1 MSFLG
6 SWAPDFVDHALDSA
20 GKAAGSAVD
29 IVTDA
34 AGTIGDGLKYIPVI
48 GPLYSAIWT
57 HVTSPLAVL
66 NGIVQGNPIDKVAL
80 DTLHREVKVAKDI
93 APYAQT
99 AMQFVPGV
107 GPVASG
113 AISAGIALAN
123 GQTID
128 EALVEG
134 VKGMIPG
141 GQLAKVAFDTGK
153 AALQGK
159 DIKEVAL
166 SQVTPLVNSVGV
178 PVPPLASKA
187 IAAGLHVAQG
197 AAQGQP
203 IDSMLVS
210 EVIEQLPPDQRAE
223 ARLAR
228 DMANGAKLSDIL
240 LEAGQREL
248 LANAPNVSTSK
259 QLSDALK
266 VGIAIGTAKHYQNA
280 FKDEAANQAP
290 FLAQAGAQLSA
301 ADAAMKAAQDIIA
314 FHNTAIMKNVSKS
327 SKGIAA
333 PIAKTI
339 ASSKQ
344 VGVIKTAPVLN
355 DFPWGDTPWQE
366 MQGFAGENDSD
377 ANETRY
383 GFDVGTGLMTHAGMT
398 RAQYEAVRNTLSP
411 LGKKGFDAAIAYHV
425 GSVTQRTPPSLSPE
439 AKAAYLVTKGL
450 QGRYPTALKAALI
463 GDFAATPTARIG
475 AAIAVNEFAARKS
488 WLDSLLSLF

>member
-20 GKAAGSAVD
+20 GKAAGSAVG

-66 NGIVQGNPIDKVAL
+66 DGIVQGNPIDRVAL

-99 AMQFVPGV
+99 AIQFVPGV

-123 GQTID
+123 GQTLD
-128 EALVEG
+128 EALIEG
-134 VKGMIPG
+134 VKGAIPG
-141 GQLAKVAFDTGK
+141 GPLAKAAFDTGR

-159 DIKEVAL
+159 DIKEIAL
-166 SQVTPLVNSVGV
+166 SQVGPLVNSIGV

-203 IDSMLVS
+203 VDSMLVS
-210 EVIEQLPPDQRAE
+210 EVIEQLPPEERGA

-240 LEAGQREL
+240 LESGQKML
-248 LANAPNVSTSK
+248 LQNAPDAVKSK

-266 VGIAIGTAKHYQNA
+266 VGIAVGTAKHYQNA
-280 FKDEAANQAP
+280 YREEAANQTP
-290 FLAQAGAQLSA
+290 FLAQAGAQLTA
-301 ADAAMKAAQDIIA
+301 ADAAMKAAQDVIA
-314 FHNTAIMKNVSKS
+314 FHNTAIMKNVAKS
-327 SKGIAA
+327 SKGIVA
-333 PIAKTI
+333 PIARTI

-344 VGVIKTAPVLN
+344 VKATSQAFKEVS

-366 MQGFAGENDSD
+366 MQGFAGEEED
-377 ANETRY
+377 ANEARR
-383 GFDVGTGLMTHAGMT
+383 GFDIGAGLMSHAGMT
-398 RAQYEAVRNTLSP
+398 RAQYEAVRSTLSP
-411 LGKKGFDAAIAYHV
+411 LGKKGFDVAVAYHI
-425 GSVTQRTPPSLSPE
+425 GKVTQQAPDSLSPE

-450 QGRYPTALKAALI
+450 QGKYPSALKASLI
-463 GDFAATPTARIG
+463 QDFASIPTARIG
-475 AAIAVNEFAARKS
+475 TAIAVNEFAARKS
-488 WLDSLLSLF
+488 WLDWLF